1 MAKLGRSVDKSG
13 RSEGEARHVRLDYW
27 LLDHPNFLA
36 LSANAK
42 VVMIYMAKRF
52 NGFNNNQIGFG
63 WRAGCLVPVNAK
75 EHAERSF
82 GLSRHQIGRALDELE
97 AAKFIVCTKAA
108 TFDQKRLTREW
119 RLTWLPMGSRGE
131 KPATKEFASLSP
143 SRNLKARCTGAS
155 NPPLQVHQR
164 TYDLEPFAPSDHY
177 RCTSAPIGNSHRCT
191 SAPHLITMGCGG
203 EVIQLRQG
211 KSDAA

>member
-1 MAKLGRSVDKSG
+1 MAKHGRRANRTG
-13 RSEGEARHVRLDYW
+13 RSEGGVRYVRLEYW

-42 VVMIYMAKRF
+42 VVAIYMAKRF
-52 NGFNNNQIGFG
+52 NGFNNGQIGFG
-63 WRAGCLVPVNAK
+63 WRGGCLVPINGK
-75 EHAERSF
+75 ENQERSF

-97 AAKFIVCTKAA
+97 AAGFIVCTKGA

-119 RLTWLPMGSRGE
+119 RLTWLPSGPKSER
-131 KPATKEFASLSP
+131 PASKEFAGLSP

-164 TYDLEPFAPSDHY
+164 TYEMEPISPSDQY
-177 RCTSAPIGNSHRCT
+177 RCTSAPIAKSHRCT
-191 SAPHLITMGCGG
+191 SAPHILYQGVGAGT
-203 EVIQLRQG
+203 VIPLRG
-211 KSDAA
+211 ARTA